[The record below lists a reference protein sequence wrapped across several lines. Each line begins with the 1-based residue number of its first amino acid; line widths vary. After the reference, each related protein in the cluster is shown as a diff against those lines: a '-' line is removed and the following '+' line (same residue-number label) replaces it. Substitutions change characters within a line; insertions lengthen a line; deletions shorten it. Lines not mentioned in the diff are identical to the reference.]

1 MWGPDFGRSPA
12 NRTQSFICPAPPCPA
27 VPPAGRALDAA
38 EHLLVKCR
46 PLSHQWGCERFGLA
60 DPSVLQAI
68 EVQRGVREWDG
79 MGWQHCLCCCGCWAA
94 CFHSRGCGIRQA
106 TPPSLALVHC

>member
-1 MWGPDFGRSPA
+1 MCRCPA
-12 NRTQSFICPAPPCPA
+12 NPTQSCICPAPPCPA

-68 EVQRGVREWDG
+68 EVRHGARGVR
-79 MGWQHCLCCCGCWAA
+79 L
-94 CFHSRGCGIRQA
+94 
-106 TPPSLALVHC
+106 